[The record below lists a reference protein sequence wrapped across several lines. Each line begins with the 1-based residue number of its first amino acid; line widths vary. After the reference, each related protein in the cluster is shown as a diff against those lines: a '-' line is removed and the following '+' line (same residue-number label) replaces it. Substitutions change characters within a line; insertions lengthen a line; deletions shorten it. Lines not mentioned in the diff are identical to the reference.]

1 VADRASSGA
10 GAATDRTGTAA
21 EQRFTLRS
29 ARSPALA
36 IGLSIA
42 IAVEA
47 LALHL
52 LLATRHPGWAWTSTI
67 LSVSG
72 AAWLLA
78 DDRAFRQARVTVT
91 RDTLTLALGRRWNA
105 ALART
110 ELASAAPV
118 TWRTAPPRAP
128 DYRNLTRPV
137 QPNVLLTWRA
147 PVALRG
153 PGGVRIRAQRLG
165 LRVDDPAAF
174 VAALA
179 SPPEPTGDSGAVR
192 PA

>member
-1 VADRASSGA
+1 MPVAD
-10 GAATDRTGTAA
+10 GAAPGTRHPADGGA
-21 EQRFTLRS
+21 PAVRHFTLRT

-36 IGLSIA
+36 IGLTLA

-52 LLATRHPGWAWTSTI
+52 LLASRHPGWAWASTI

-78 DDRAFRQARVTVT
+78 DDRAFRGASVTVT
-91 RDTLTLALGRRWNA
+91 REMLTLALGRRWNA
-105 ALART
+105 ALARD

-118 TWRTAPPRAP
+118 TCDAQPE
-128 DYRNLTRPV
+128 
-137 QPNVLLTWRA
+137 PNVLLTWRA

-153 PGGVRIRAQRLG
+153 PGGIRIQAQRLG
-165 LRVDDPAAF
+165 LRVDDPAGF

-179 SPPEPTGDSGAVR
+179 SPSEPAGRAA
-192 PA
+192 PFP

>member
-1 VADRASSGA
+1 MPVAD
-10 GAATDRTGTAA
+10 GAAPGTRHPADGGA
-21 EQRFTLRS
+21 PAVRHFTLRT

-36 IGLSIA
+36 IGLTLA

-52 LLATRHPGWAWTSTI
+52 LLASRHPGWAWASTI

-78 DDRAFRQARVTVT
+78 DDRAFRGASVTVT
-91 RDTLTLALGRRWNA
+91 REMLTLALGRRWNA
-105 ALART
+105 ALARD

-118 TWRTAPPRAP
+118 TWRSVPPRAP
-128 DYRNLTRPV
+128 DYRNLTRPAE
-137 QPNVLLTWRA
+137 PNVLLTWRA

-153 PGGVRIRAQRLG
+153 PGGIRIQAQRLG
-165 LRVDDPAAF
+165 LRVDDPAGF

-179 SPPEPTGDSGAVR
+179 SPSEPAGRAA
-192 PA
+192 PFP